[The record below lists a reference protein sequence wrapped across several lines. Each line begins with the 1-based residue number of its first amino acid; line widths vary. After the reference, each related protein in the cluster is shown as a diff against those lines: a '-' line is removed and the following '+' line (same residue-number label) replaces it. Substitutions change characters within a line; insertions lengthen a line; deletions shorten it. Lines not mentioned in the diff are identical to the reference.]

1 MLKLSREKL
10 LTEYHEKKTFL
21 SDEKRINNL
30 YSIDNIIYVLTYN
43 GVKKSRVFTNHLNG
57 SG

>member
-10 LTEYHEKKTFL
+10 LTKYYEKKKFL
-21 SDEKRINNL
+21 FDEKPINL

-43 GVKKSRVFTNHLNG
+43 GVKKSLILL
-57 SG
+57 